1 MSSPTTVA
9 LALPEPPAAP
19 WRALSSQAREQA
31 YSPSSCIGGNYLPF
45 INAYAVQSRAAHARC
60 IALGAQWHELRYGAL
75 PAQRMDV
82 CVPAVTALRKQPSG
96 QSDPLGPPGLL
107 VFIHGGYWQELSGHD
122 SLFAAADCISQ
133 GVAFAALD
141 YTLAPQASVGDIVAE
156 CRAALVYLAHQASRL
171 GFDANN
177 IVLAGSSAGAH
188 LAAMVAW
195 PGWQT
200 ASGGGDGDGG
210 GQDAVQGADGSFQ
223 VRAAV
228 LVSGIY
234 ELEPL
239 VGTTINAALGL
250 TATAAQAQSPALLPL
265 AGFARS
271 LVVWGDNET
280 AEFKRQSQAFAGQLA
295 AAQSPCET
303 LEIAGRNHFDVILDL
318 ADAATPLGRR
328 TMALFDRA
336 G

>member
-1 MSSPTTVA
+1 MSSPTNA
-9 LALPEPPAAP
+9 PHALPEPSAAP

-45 INAYAVQSRAAHARC
+45 INAYATQSRAAHARC

-82 CVPAVTALRKQPSG
+82 CVPARSALHQRA
-96 QSDPLGPPGLL
+96 PGLL
-107 VFIHGGYWQELSGHD
+107 VFIHGGYWQELSAHD

-171 GFDANN
+171 GFDAQN

-200 ASGGGDGDGG
+200 TASGG
-210 GQDAVQGADGSFQ
+210 QEAVQGADGSFQ

-250 TATAAQAQSPALLPL
+250 TATSAQAQSPALLPL

-280 AEFKRQSQAFAGQLA
+280 AEFKRQSQAFAGQLV

-303 LEIAGRNHFDVILDL
+303 LEIAGRNHFDVILNL

>member
-1 MSSPTTVA
+1 MSSPTTA
-9 LALPEPPAAP
+9 AQALPEPPAAP
-19 WRALSSQAREQA
+19 WRALSSQARERA

-82 CVPAVTALRKQPSG
+82 CVPAKSVLRQPAL
-96 QSDPLGPPGLL
+96 GLL
-107 VFIHGGYWQELSGHD
+107 VFIHGGYWQELSAHD

-156 CRAALVYLAHQASRL
+156 CRAALVCLTRQAARL

-195 PGWQT
+195 PGWQP
-200 ASGGGDGDGG
+200 AVGGGDGG
-210 GQDAVQGADGSFQ
+210 GQGAVQGGDGVFQ

-280 AEFKRQSQAFAGQLA
+280 AEFKRQSQAFAGQLV

>member
-9 LALPEPPAAP
+9 HALPEPSAAP

-82 CVPAVTALRKQPSG
+82 CVPAKSVLRQPA
-96 QSDPLGPPGLL
+96 PGLL
-107 VFIHGGYWQELSGHD
+107 VFIHGGYWQELSAHD

-156 CRAALVYLAHQASRL
+156 CRAALVYLTRQAARL

-195 PGWQT
+195 PGWQP
-200 ASGGGDGDGG
+200 AVGGGDGG
-210 GQDAVQGADGSFQ
+210 GQGAVQVGDGVFQ

>member
-1 MSSPTTVA
+1 MLLPTIAPHA
-9 LALPEPPAAP
+9 LAEPPAAP
-19 WRALSSQAREQA
+19 WRALSLQARERA

-45 INAYAVQSRAAHARC
+45 VNAYGVQSRAAHARC
-60 IALGAQWHELRYGAL
+60 VALGAQWHELRYGAL

-82 CVPAVTALRKQPSG
+82 CVPAVAALRKQASG

-107 VFIHGGYWQELSGHD
+107 VFIHGGYWQELSAHD
-122 SLFAAADCISQ
+122 SLFAAADCISR

-141 YTLAPQASVGDIVAE
+141 YTLAPHAPVGDIVAE
-156 CRAALVYLAHQASRL
+156 CRAALLCLARQAARL

-177 IVLAGSSAGAH
+177 IVVAGSSAGAH

-200 ASGGGDGDGG
+200 TAGGGDGGG
-210 GQDAVQGADGSFQ
+210 HDRGQSGVGTVQ

-250 TATAAQAQSPALLPL
+250 TATSAQAHSPALLPL

-280 AEFKRQSQAFAGQLA
+280 AEFKRQSQAFAAQLA
-295 AAQSPCET
+295 AAQVPCET

-318 ADAATPLGRR
+318 ANTVAPLGRR
-328 TMALFDRA
+328 TMALLARP